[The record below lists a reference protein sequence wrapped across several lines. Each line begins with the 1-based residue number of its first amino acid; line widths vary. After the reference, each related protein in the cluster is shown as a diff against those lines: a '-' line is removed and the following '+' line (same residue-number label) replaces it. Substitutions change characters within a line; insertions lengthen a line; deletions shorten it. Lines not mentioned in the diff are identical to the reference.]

1 MSRTNRC
8 DQILPADFDQPGTL
22 EPVLCH
28 VVSRC
33 VRGIRLLGD
42 RGVEG
47 CLPCPR
53 EACSD
58 RLAMLAGSYAVKV
71 VGHAFMENHLHGLLR
86 LDPQLAS
93 LWLPIEVVHRWFA
106 AHPDRSLTRKSERER
121 AAACVILA
129 ADDAWVKEHRAR
141 LCSVSWFMKAWKQ
154 SLAIWINKRDQQ
166 GGTVFQERFGLT
178 VVADEAAAVAV
189 LAYIDLN
196 PFAAGLGVEPA
207 DGCFTSLEAR
217 VESHREELQGVGQV
231 RGGPQVRKQDAKQR
245 ETRRLRVVGVR
256 RWQGQVKF
264 GAGCDRRADGTASL
278 RANLKAGPLKLWLS
292 FGDYLRFLERYAQKV
307 REGKRRLTGDLRT
320 ALATLAEELDVLHP
334 PVWPPVPG

>member
-1 MSRTNRC
+1 MTV
-8 DQILPADFDQPGTL
+8 DFDQPGSL

-28 VVSRC
+28 AVSRC

-42 RGVEG
+42 CGPDG
-47 CLPCPR
+47 LLPCPR

-58 RLAMLAGSYAVKV
+58 RLATLAGSYAVEV

-86 LDPQLAS
+86 LDPRLAS
-93 LWLPIEVVHRWFA
+93 LWPPIEVVERWFA
-106 AHPDRSLTRKSERER
+106 VHMDRALSRKSDAER
-121 AAACVILA
+121 AAAYAVLA
-129 ADDAWVKEHRAR
+129 ADEVWVKEHRAR

-166 GGTVFQERFGLT
+166 GGAVFQERFGLT

-217 VESHREELQGVGQV
+217 VESHRGELEEAGQGCGQPA
-231 RGGPQVRKQDAKQR
+231 GGRKQAENR
-245 ETRRLRVVGVR
+245 EARRSRVAGVM
-256 RWQGQVKF
+256 RWQGRVCF
-264 GAGCDRRADGTASL
+264 GAGCDRRADGAAGL
-278 RANLKAGPLKLWLS
+278 RANLTAGPLKLWLS
-292 FGDYLRFLERYAQKV
+292 FGDYLRFLERYARKV
-307 REGKRRLTGDLRT
+307 REGKRRLTGDLKT
-320 ALATLAEELDVLHP
+320 ALSTLTEELDALHP
-334 PVWPPVPG
+334 RVWPAPD